1 MLSLAIIFSLPFVQ
15 SKLAAYAMKSL
26 NEKYKTHISIDQ
38 VAISVFGTVK
48 FKKVLILDHHKDTLI
63 FAKRINTNILSAKKL
78 IAGDLIFGTIR
89 LDGLVFNL
97 KTYKG
102 ENQSNINV
110 FVDAFGKS
118 KPTKDHFLLKT
129 GHTYVR
135 DGRFILTNENH
146 KYAKSLD
153 LKELQID
160 LKHLKIYGAEVVA
173 QIEKMAFHDFRGLSV
188 TQMAANYFYSKKG
201 MTISNLVFETPKSK
215 LQGFINMKYNIE
227 DLADFENKVQL
238 DAQFTDS
245 KIATN
250 DIRFF
255 YDDLGKDQL
264 FSLNTKLKGTLNNLY
279 LKKMRLY
286 KNQNFKITGDFYFKN
301 ILGNANQKFFMQT
314 NLKNLST
321 DYENLVAI
329 LPSILEKNIPIS
341 LKKLGRINA
350 TGAFSVTATTLNG
363 NLIANTG
370 LGKLRSNFNMKNIH
384 QNDKATYN
392 GLVVLDD
399 FDIGT
404 FAARKELKNVSL
416 NLIVDGK
423 GFKQSFLDTNLKG
436 IVSKLD
442 YNGYNY
448 SNIAVAGNFATPV
461 FKGQIEV
468 NDPNLK
474 MDFDG
479 LVDFSQQLN
488 QFDFHVN
495 VAHADLHKLQFVKD
509 NIALFKGNV
518 QVQASGN
525 SIENMRGTIFI
536 KKTAYQNSK
545 DNYVFEDFTIN
556 SSFDN
561 NQIRT
566 ITLDSPDIIK
576 GKIVGKFQFKDL
588 KKLIENS
595 LGSLYANYRANAIGK
610 GQFLNFDFAIY
621 NKIIELFY
629 PKVSIAPNTVIRG
642 DINGDKNDFKLYF
655 NSPKISVS
663 SNTFDNIRLNID
675 NKNKL
680 YNAFIEVDSIN
691 TKSYKA
697 SDFSLVNVTKNDT
710 LFFRTEFKG
719 GKLAK
724 DFYNL
729 NLYHTIDKNK
739 QNVVGIRKSEV
750 KFKNKIWTINPKE
763 EADENQIVFDKL
775 LKNFTINNILLSHVD
790 QKMLLFGSFDSQNKK
805 DLEIDFSNVDLN
817 EITPASES
825 FVFDGNINGKFIYKQ
840 EGKSIQPTA
849 SLAVEN
855 FKINKTDLG
864 KLDVDI
870 EGDNSLKKFVVASK
884 LDYQNEKPFELN
896 GDFEILNDET
906 ILNLNLDFDK
916 FSLKTLSAI
925 GGEVISNIRGNASGS
940 ARIEGNASNPQI
952 NGRLYLDQVG
962 LAIPY
967 LGIDFKLADQSIVD
981 LTDTKFLFRNN
992 ILTDVKYNTKGILDG
1007 IIEHQNFSNWK
1018 LDLNLSSDRLLALD
1032 TKDRDDAAY
1041 FGTAFIDGK
1050 ASIKGPI
1057 KSLMVKVDAKSK
1069 KGTEVKIPINDAES
1083 VAENGFIHFLT
1094 PKEKTNIQQGIAEKI
1109 RDYNG
1114 LELEF
1119 NFDITPDAEVEVI
1132 LDRQSGHGMKG
1143 RGNGSLLFKINTQG
1157 KFNMWGDFLPY
1168 EGTYNFRYNLIDK
1181 KFEVKKGG
1189 SIEWFGDPMKAV
1201 LNLEAVYKT
1210 IANPSVLLANPSFN
1224 NKVPVEVIIGLKGN
1238 LSNPDPSFSID
1249 FPTVSNVLKSEI
1261 QYKLSDKDIK
1271 QTQAIYLL
1279 SSGGFLS
1286 SEGASQSD
1294 LYGGLLE
1301 SATGLLESIIPT
1313 NSNKLKFDFNL
1324 TAKDNRLGKETNG
1337 RFQTSVSGKIN
1348 EKLLVNGKFGVPFG
1362 SIKED
1367 KIISNVELQY
1377 SVNQDRTLNLKLFN
1391 KENEIKYVGEGTG
1404 YTQGF
1409 GISYEVNFN
1418 SFEELANRVFRR
1430 KKETKTEFTPAA
1442 TDEDSEIPTKKSLPK
1457 EETPK
1462 KNQEAIIPEEL

>member
-15 SKLAAYAMKSL
+15 SKLATYAMKTL
-26 NEKYKTHISIDQ
+26 NEKYKTHISVEQ

-63 FAKRINTNILSAKKL
+63 FAKRINTNILSVRKL
-78 IAGDLIFGTIR
+78 IAGDLIFSTIR
-89 LDGLVFNL
+89 LDDLVFNL
-97 KTYKG
+97 KTYKN
-102 ENQSNINV
+102 EAQSNINV
-110 FVDAFGKS
+110 FADAFGKS
-118 KPTKDHFLLKT
+118 KPTKEHFLLTTEKA
-129 GHTYVR
+129 YIR
-135 DGRFILTNENH
+135 DGRFILTNENL

-160 LKHLKIYGAEVVA
+160 LKQLKIYGAEVGV
-173 QIEKMAFHDFRGLSV
+173 QIKKLAFRDFRGLQV
-188 TQMAANYFYSKKG
+188 TQMATDYFYTRKK
-201 MTISNLVFETPKSK
+201 MTISNLVFETPNSK
-215 LQGFINMKYNIE
+215 LQGFINMRYSIA
-227 DLADFENKVQL
+227 DLADFENKVKL
-238 DAQFTDS
+238 DAQFIDS

-264 FSLNTKLKGTLNNLY
+264 FSLNTILKGTLNNLH
-279 LKKMRLY
+279 LKKLRLY
-286 KNQNFKITGDFYFKN
+286 ENQKFKIAGDFYFKN

-314 NLKNLST
+314 NLKNLTINYS
-321 DYENLVAI
+321 NLVAV
-329 LPSILEKNIPIS
+329 LPKILEKNIPVS
-341 LKKLGRINA
+341 LKKVGNINA
-350 TGAFSVTATTLNG
+350 SGAVSVTATTLNG
-363 NLIANTG
+363 NLIAHTE
-370 LGKLRSNFNMKNIH
+370 LGKLRSSFNMKNIH

-392 GLVVLDD
+392 GLVVLDN

-404 FAARKELKNVSL
+404 FVERKEVKKVSL
-416 NLIVDGK
+416 NLVVDGK

-436 IVSKLD
+436 TISKLD
-442 YNGYNY
+442 YNNYNY
-448 SNIAVAGNFATPV
+448 SNITVAGNFATPV

-468 NDPNLK
+468 SDPNLK
-474 MDFDG
+474 MNFDG

-488 QFDFHVN
+488 QFDFKLKVP
-495 VAHADLHKLQFVKD
+495 HADLYKLHFIKD
-509 NIALFKGNV
+509 KTALFKGDV
-518 QVQASGN
+518 QVKASGN

-545 DNYVFEDFTIN
+545 DNYAFEDFTIN
-556 SSFDN
+556 SSFDDN
-561 NQIRT
+561 KIRT
-566 ITLDSPDIIK
+566 ITLDSPDIIN

-595 LGSLYANYRANAIGK
+595 LGSLYTNYRSNAIAK

-629 PKVSIAPNTVIRG
+629 PNVSIAPNTIISG

-655 NSPKISVS
+655 STPKISAS
-663 SNTFDNIRLNID
+663 GNDFDNIRLHID
-675 NKNKL
+675 NKNTL

-691 TKSYKA
+691 TKSYKI

-739 QNVVGIRKSEV
+739 QNVVGIRKSEA

-763 EADENQIVFDKL
+763 DNENQILFDKS
-775 LKNFTINNILLSHVD
+775 LKNFNINNILLSHLD
-790 QKMLLFGSFDSQNKK
+790 QKMLVFGSFDNQNKK
-805 DLEIDFSNVDLN
+805 DLEVDFSNVDLN
-817 EITPASES
+817 EITPVSES
-825 FVFDGNINGKFIYKQ
+825 FVFDGNINGKFMYKQ
-840 EGKSIQPTA
+840 EGKNIRPTA

-855 FKINKTDLG
+855 FKINKTELG
-864 KLDVDI
+864 KLDIDI
-870 EGDNSLKKFVVASK
+870 EGDNSFKKFVVTSK

-906 ILNLNLDFDK
+906 ILNLNLDFNK

-925 GGEVISNIRGNASGS
+925 GGEVISNIRGNASGN
-940 ARIEGNASNPQI
+940 ARIEGNAANPQI
-952 NGRLYLDQVG
+952 NGRLYLDEAG

-967 LGIDFKLADQSIVD
+967 LNIDFKLANQSVVD

-992 ILTDVKYNTKGILDG
+992 ILTDSKYGTKGILDG
-1007 IIEHQNFSNWK
+1007 AIEHKNFGNWQ

-1032 TKDRDDAAY
+1032 TKDSEDAAY

-1050 ASIKGPI
+1050 ALIKGPVAGLI
-1057 KSLMVKVDAKSK
+1057 IKVDAKSQ
-1069 KGTEVKIPINDAES
+1069 KGTAVKIPINDAES
-1083 VAENGFIHFLT
+1083 VAENDFIHFLS
-1094 PKEKTNIQQGIAEKI
+1094 PKEKNNIQKGIAEKA
-1109 RDYNG
+1109 RNYNG

-1143 RGNGSLLFKINTQG
+1143 KGNGSLLFKINTQG

-1189 SIEWFGDPMKAV
+1189 SIEWFGNPMKAV

-1238 LSNPDPSFSID
+1238 LSNPEPSFSID

-1286 SEGASQSD
+1286 PEGANQSD

-1301 SATGLLESIIPT
+1301 SATGFLESIIPT
-1313 NSNKLKFDFNL
+1313 NNNKFKFDVNL
-1324 TAKDNRLGKETNG
+1324 TARDNRLGREANG

-1348 EKLLVNGKFGVPFG
+1348 EKWLINGKAGVPFG
-1362 SIKED
+1362 AIKED
-1367 KIISNVELQY
+1367 NVIVDIEFQY
-1377 SVNQDRTLNLKLFN
+1377 NVNQDGTLNLKFFN

-1404 YTQGF
+1404 YTRGV

-1418 SFEELANRVFRR
+1418 TFEELANKVFKQ
-1430 KKETKTEFTPAA
+1430 KKITKSETTTAN
-1442 TDEDSEIPTKKSLPK
+1442 DQDSEIPTNGTLPNQDNTQK
-1457 EETPK
+1457 N
-1462 KNQEAIIPEEL
+1462 NQEAIIPEDL